1 MGIFIL
7 IVLSCCFPS
16 GLVPTL
22 VQIFPHAGLQF
33 GFYAFFKTTWEMSF
47 GIKVYIS
54 VYNAPQTMNAITL
67 ILHLVHF
74 KVNDTVYHG
83 LSSHKASYILKE
95 IKL

>member
-1 MGIFIL
+1 
-7 IVLSCCFPS
+7 
-16 GLVPTL
+16 
-22 VQIFPHAGLQF
+22 
-33 GFYAFFKTTWEMSF
+33 MSF

-54 VYNAPQTMNAITL
+54 VYNAPQTMNAVTL